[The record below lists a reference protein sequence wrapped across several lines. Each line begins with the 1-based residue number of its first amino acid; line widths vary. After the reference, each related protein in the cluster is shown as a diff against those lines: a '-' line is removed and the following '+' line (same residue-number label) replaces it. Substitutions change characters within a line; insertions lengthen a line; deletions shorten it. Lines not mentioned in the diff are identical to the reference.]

1 MALVLASLGECSEHS
16 VSPQFTLGF
25 KFPFDRKIIFALC
38 KTVSEHCGAS
48 WLLIGALDP
57 CGEGTAVLMPFL
69 NSDEAFCGFYKGL
82 WVMVTTGTL
91 LTLGDDCREKKQ
103 SIKQTVRK
111 QVGYA

>member
-1 MALVLASLGECSEHS
+1 
-16 VSPQFTLGF
+16 
-25 KFPFDRKIIFALC
+25 
-38 KTVSEHCGAS
+38 
-48 WLLIGALDP
+48 
-57 CGEGTAVLMPFL
+57 MPFL